1 MVDSRDAETRARHV
15 AHRGDVGVVEHHA
28 LRLAGRPAGVDQQR
42 QRVGSDVGGRPVG
55 GRLRRERVDVDDCG
69 VELEAVA
76 DHDLG
81 ACVIHLILHLGRSE
95 RGVHGRR
102 RCAQTPGRE
111 EGDDQLDPVRHCDR
125 NDIAGAD
132 AEAVEQRG
140 RAGDAVGERGVVE
153 CDRVVGERGRVRL
166 GAGARLREVGQGDVH
181 DLGGGHRFLVSIAGP
196 HIGTYGRPAPRPMGA
211 GDEVPRRVVIAP
223 QGAGLAQLEATSSAS
238 TAAPRA
244 AASVSAHTSS
254 TGLWLTRRPISSSAR
269 LTR

>member
-76 DHDLG
+76 DHDRS
-81 ACVIHLILHLGRSE
+81 ACVIHLVLHLGRSE
-95 RGVHGRR
+95 RGVYGRGRR
-102 RCAQTPGRE
+102 AQAPGRE
-111 EGDDQLDPVRHCDR
+111 EGDDQLDPVRHSDR

-140 RAGDAVGERGVVE
+140 RACNAVGERGVVE
-153 CDRVVGERGRVRL
+153 GDRVVGERDRVRL
-166 GAGARLREVGQGDVH
+166 GAGACVWELGQWDVH
-181 DLGGGHRFLVSIAGP
+181 DQGGGHRCSSSRSWFA
-196 HIGTYGRPAPRPMGA
+196 HGTYGRPTPPPMGA

-223 QGAGLAQLEATSSAS
+223 QGAGLAQREATSSTS